1 MYLYNIG
8 VAVAEPQWENIIALR
23 RTMRGNF
30 KSTLMKVFMSGQMI
44 LSICFPAGEWDFEM
58 LHLSISN
65 ISETREGMDNT

>member
-44 LSICFPAGEWDFEM
+44 LSICFPAGE
-58 LHLSISN
+58 
-65 ISETREGMDNT
+65 